1 MKRSTFLPALAAILF
16 MLSSQNLPAEWLNM
30 KALKVA
36 VLDVVSRVPG
46 ETIDTAT
53 LTEMLQ
59 VALVDRNAF
68 QVVERSL
75 IDKILK
81 EQEFQ
86 VSGITDGQAARIG
99 ALAGANKVMLVS
111 IAKLSD
117 KYILIVKGIDTQTG
131 ILDLTDQVLS
141 YTIDGFIEVFPVLAD
156 RLIRKARGETLGAYQ
171 IASKPAAGSTA
182 AQFKPASLEGEYR
195 AVGRNPDGN
204 AYRGTCELEY
214 DSDDDLFYV
223 YWTVGTSEYEGVGEL
238 DGDTLTVEWGDKYPV
253 VYKIRQGGKVLEGT
267 WANGQASETLT
278 R

>member
-1 MKRSTFLPALAAILF
+1 MKRPQFAATMAAFLFI
-16 MLSSQNLPAEWLNM
+16 LSSQNLAAEWLNM

-59 VALVDRNAF
+59 VALVDRSAF

-86 VSGITDGQAARIG
+86 VTGLTDGQAARIG

-117 KYILIVKGIDTQTG
+117 KYILIVKGIDTQSG

-141 YTIDGFIEVFPVLAD
+141 YTIDGFIEIFPVLAD
-156 RLIRKARGETLGAYQ
+156 RLIRKARGESLPAFQ
-171 IASKPAAGSTA
+171 IAPKPSSGTPA
-182 AQFKPASLEGEYR
+182 AQFQPASLEGEYR
-195 AVGRNPDGN
+195 AVGRNPDGS

-223 YWTVGTSEYEGVGEL
+223 YWSVGTSEYEGVGLLE
-238 DGDTLTVEWGDKYPV
+238 GDTLTVEWGDRYPV
-253 VYKIRQGGKVLEGT
+253 VYKVRQGGKTLEGT

>member
-1 MKRSTFLPALAAILF
+1 MKRPYFVPALAAF
-16 MLSSQNLPAEWLNM
+16 FFVLSSQNLAAEWLNM

-59 VALVDRNAF
+59 VALVDRSAF

-171 IASKPAAGSTA
+171 IAAKPTSGPPAT
-182 AQFKPASLEGEYR
+182 QFQPASLEGEYR
-195 AVGRNPDGN
+195 AVGRNPDGS

-223 YWTVGTSEYEGVGEL
+223 YWTVGTSEYEGVGAL
-238 DGDTLTVEWGDKYPV
+238 DGDTLTVEWGDSYPV
-253 VYKIRQGGKVLEGT
+253 VYKVRQGGKVLEGT